1 MIAVIFFKKGP
12 FLVFVGIALHHRWN
26 AGITRLDWFPPFIIC
41 LSLKSSTSRLSWL
54 SYNSLKVA
62 NLVEETEE
70 LLCKLAV
77 TPKTAGL
84 TRAYKG
90 CSASFEHGSFFLSME
105 LWHSSPWWLSGA
117 SSSLRCCG
125 NVTTSRMST
134 SLLEPPPPPTTGA
147 ESDEIT
153 RNTVINSS
161 KHHHCSRHFISFG
174 ALYLYYIVIK

>member
-90 CSASFEHGSFFLSME
+90 CSARFEHGPFFFIYGTMTQLPVMIIWSILIIAM
-105 LWHSSPWWLSGA
+105 LRKCYNKQDVHFPSGA
-117 SSSLRCCG
+117 SSSSYHW
-125 NVTTSRMST
+125 SR
-134 SLLEPPPPPTTGA
+134 EWW
-147 ESDEIT
+147 
-153 RNTVINSS
+153 NN
-161 KHHHCSRHFISFG
+161 
-174 ALYLYYIVIK
+174 

>member
-90 CSASFEHGSFFLSME
+90 CSASFEHGPFFY
-105 LWHSSPWWLSGA
+105 LWNYDTAPRDDYLAHPHHCDVAEMLQQAGCPLPFW
-117 SSSLRCCG
+117 
-125 NVTTSRMST
+125 
-134 SLLEPPPPPTTGA
+134 SLLLLLPLEP
-147 ESDEIT
+147 
-153 RNTVINSS
+153 RVM
-161 KHHHCSRHFISFG
+161 K
-174 ALYLYYIVIK
+174 

>member
-90 CSASFEHGSFFLSME
+90 CFAGFEHGSFFFIYGTMTQLPVMIIWSILIIAM
-105 LWHSSPWWLSGA
+105 LRKCYNKQDVHFPSGD
-117 SSSLRCCG
+117 SSSSCHW
-125 NVTTSRMST
+125 SR
-134 SLLEPPPPPTTGA
+134 EWW
-147 ESDEIT
+147 
-153 RNTVINSS
+153 NN
-161 KHHHCSRHFISFG
+161 
-174 ALYLYYIVIK
+174 

>member
-90 CSASFEHGSFFLSME
+90 CFAGFEHGSFFFY
-105 LWHSSPWWLSGA
+105 LWNYDTAPRDDYLEHPHHCDVAEMLQQAGCPLPFW
-117 SSSLRCCG
+117 
-125 NVTTSRMST
+125 
-134 SLLEPPPPPTTGA
+134 SLLLLLPLEW
-147 ESDEIT
+147 
-153 RNTVINSS
+153 RVM
-161 KHHHCSRHFISFG
+161 K
-174 ALYLYYIVIK
+174 